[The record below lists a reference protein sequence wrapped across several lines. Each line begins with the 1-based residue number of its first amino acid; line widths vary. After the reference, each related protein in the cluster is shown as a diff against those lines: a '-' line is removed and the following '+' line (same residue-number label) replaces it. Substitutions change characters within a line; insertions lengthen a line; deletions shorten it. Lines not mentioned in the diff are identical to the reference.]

1 MESLFSSAAMI
12 SLVTLTLMEVVL
24 GIDNIVFVTIVA
36 NRLPAESRKKA
47 INWGL
52 ILAMAFRIILLFG
65 ITWIIAQTQ
74 AVFELDG
81 GSFGSFSPTWRDL
94 ILLGGG
100 LFLLYKSVSEMHSKL
115 EGQQAEQTKASENQF
130 GAVLMQIILLNVV
143 FSFDSILTAVGLVD
157 TSKNMEAAL
166 IIMIAAVVISMI
178 IMILTAN
185 WIGSFI
191 QKHPTVKMLAL
202 SFLLLIG
209 FMLTFEGLHSLHH
222 QEIPKGYIYFAMFF
236 SVVVEL
242 LNMRVRKV
250 SPPVELHQQI
260 IDKEEN

>member
-1 MESLFSSAAMI
+1 MESLFSSAALI

-36 NRLPAESRKKA
+36 NRLPDTHKQKA
-47 INWGL
+47 IRWGL
-52 ILAMAFRIILLFG
+52 ILAMLFRVLLLFA

-74 AVFELDG
+74 PLFELDG
-81 GSFGSFSPTWRDL
+81 GALGSFSPTMRDL

-100 LFLLYKSVSEMHSKL
+100 LFLLYKSVTEMHSKL
-115 EGQQAEQTKASENQF
+115 EGKEQEQESTGGNQF
-130 GAVLMQIILLNVV
+130 NSVLMQIVLLNIV

-157 TSKNMEAAL
+157 TSKNLEVAL
-166 IIMIAAVVISMI
+166 VIMVAAVVISMV
-178 IMILTAN
+178 IMMLTVN
-185 WIGSFI
+185 WIGVFI

-202 SFLLLIG
+202 AFLLLIG
-209 FMLTFEGLHSLHH
+209 FMLTFEGLHSIHH

-242 LNMRVRKV
+242 LNMRMRKV
-250 SPPVELHQQI
+250 TPPVELKQQI
-260 IDKEEN
+260 VDKVKD